1 METVNSSAESEGK
14 LLHGGE
20 GVWNGPPSVTERVNE
35 ASVELDVVSPTGFL
49 RVCRH
54 SDAQLFSGWRSGL
67 SVYDL
72 LPSLDHLVRTPP
84 LVT

>member
-1 METVNSSAESEGK
+1 MEGSAGRAEQ

-20 GVWNGPPSVTERVNE
+20 GVWSGPPSVTERVNE
-35 ASVELDVVSPTGFL
+35 ASVEMDVVSPTGFL

-72 LPSLDHLVRTPP
+72 LPSLDHLVLP
-84 LVT
+84 LSL